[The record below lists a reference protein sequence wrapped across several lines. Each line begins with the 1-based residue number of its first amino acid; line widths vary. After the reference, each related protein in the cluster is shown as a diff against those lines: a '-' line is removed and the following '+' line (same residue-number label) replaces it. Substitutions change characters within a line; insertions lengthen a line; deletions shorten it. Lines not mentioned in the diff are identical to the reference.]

1 MDFSQF
7 FTGTITWWDA
17 ALALIALIAGWI
29 GSRIAKRTALRLMRR
44 VPGTTPAA
52 AQVVARAAQ
61 YTLLLLGF
69 GIALAFLGANVQPL
83 LAIFLVVGVVAVL
96 VLRGVADNFAAGVL
110 IQTRKPVE
118 VGEEV
123 MVEGIDGERLS
134 GTVTDL
140 NSRSVVVTTFD
151 GRVAHVPNSAFLGS
165 TVMNHTRHGM
175 RRAEVQV
182 RWERTEV
189 LVDTVTDAVT
199 DAVRAVG
206 PVLAEPAPQLL
217 FVAVSPERVRA
228 RVQFWFDPTDAV
240 SASSAVVRAIG
251 DLFDE
256 RGWQGAVSTDTSQ
269 PLVVGPGAV

>member
-7 FTGTITWWDA
+7 STGTITWWDA

-123 MVEGIDGERLS
+123 MVEGIDGERL
-134 GTVTDL
+134 
-140 NSRSVVVTTFD
+140 
-151 GRVAHVPNSAFLGS
+151 
-165 TVMNHTRHGM
+165 
-175 RRAEVQV
+175 
-182 RWERTEV
+182 
-189 LVDTVTDAVT
+189 
-199 DAVRAVG
+199 
-206 PVLAEPAPQLL
+206 
-217 FVAVSPERVRA
+217 
-228 RVQFWFDPTDAV
+228 
-240 SASSAVVRAIG
+240 
-251 DLFDE
+251 
-256 RGWQGAVSTDTSQ
+256 
-269 PLVVGPGAV
+269 